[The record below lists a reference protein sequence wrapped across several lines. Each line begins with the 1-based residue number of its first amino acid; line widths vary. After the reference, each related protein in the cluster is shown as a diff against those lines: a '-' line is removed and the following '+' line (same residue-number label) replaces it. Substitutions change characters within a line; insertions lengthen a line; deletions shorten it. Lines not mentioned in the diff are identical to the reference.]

1 MGYNYVL
8 GTREEENCFVPVK
21 VHPKMFFESKIL
33 TVGCGSQHVV
43 VLTSSTPDN
52 TDYPKLDFSLP
63 LPEKYLDLEYDLI
76 EEEKDEVKSI

>member
-1 MGYNYVL
+1 
-8 GTREEENCFVPVK
+8 
-21 VHPKMFFESKIL
+21 
-33 TVGCGSQHVV
+33 